1 MGRIWRFLNK
11 ETNIL
16 WGHQSSKNW
25 AVPTSAWKRQVFWVC
40 TISSL
45 SPKLRFLAR
54 SDPPFVIRGI
64 QWKRS
69 GLQMADQN
77 ERKNGVW
84 GREKGNRANTED
96 VLQLLGA
103 LKIRFL
109 KNAQK
114 TQDLIS
120 HFGALDYAEISN
132 FRCPTRDKNDEWI
145 IPTKVAWIQNLFQ
158 KSNINS

>member
-1 MGRIWRFLNK
+1 LGPSIIKKLGSTYIGMEK
-11 ETNIL
+11 ASIL
-16 WGHQSSKNW
+16 
-25 AVPTSAWKRQVFWVC
+25 
-40 TISSL
+40 SL
-45 SPKLRFLAR
+45 HDLLSLPQTPFSRSLR
-54 SDPPFVIRGI
+54 SIPFVIRGI
-64 QWKRS
+64 QWERYR
-69 GLQMADQN
+69 LQMADLN